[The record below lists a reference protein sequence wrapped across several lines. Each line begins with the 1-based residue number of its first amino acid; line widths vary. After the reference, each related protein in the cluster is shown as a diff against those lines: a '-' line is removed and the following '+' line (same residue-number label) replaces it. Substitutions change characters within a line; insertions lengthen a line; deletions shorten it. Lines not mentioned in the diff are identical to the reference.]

1 MGITT
6 HCFML
11 TLYGLG
17 ETRMAPV
24 KFHGSRRSLLKRG
37 KTILLGLSFCLAV
50 VVYLA
55 LNKLTEWHEFD
66 RLGITLWSPDN
77 GLSLALLIESFGIWA
92 HQARRGFQWS
102 RRSGGAGELIV
113 SPWRLGQRNDVA
125 ALASC
130 RR

>member
-1 MGITT
+1 MVW
-6 HCFML
+6 
-11 TLYGLG
+11 
-17 ETRMAPV
+17 ETRMALV
-24 KFHGSRRSLLKRG
+24 RFHGMQAQLTPFFGVSGPVRAKFWRTGIAFL
-37 KTILLGLSFCLAV
+37 